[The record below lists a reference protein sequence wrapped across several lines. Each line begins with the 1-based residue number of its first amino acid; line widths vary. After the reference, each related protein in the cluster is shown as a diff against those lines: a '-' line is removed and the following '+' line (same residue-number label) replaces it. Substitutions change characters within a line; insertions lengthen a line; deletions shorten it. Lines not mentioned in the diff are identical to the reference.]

1 MNLSGKICYL
11 QKPFFL
17 RTSKIFPL
25 NLDQLYST
33 LGVKFKDLSN
43 SSDFSQLSVI
53 FQNFTQFY
61 RLKENAS
68 VEKKTFL
75 ISIENCILLEEELL
89 KESFHKKIK
98 NFSYWCFKQWITE
111 KESYG
116 NFYFFTFFTFLLFQ
130 INPSNYYFD
139 SYLSS
144 KLKKEKT
151 ETWVILVTIEIFSL
165 LDNFKEVC
173 WNFIS
178 NSWLKLKKLN
188 KDILFNF
195 LSKIET
201 IFRQNHWKFFY
212 DVLTNTDIVKG
223 NLILSITS
231 LFQLKINKIYDKNF

>member
-33 LGVKFKDLSN
+33 LGVKIKDLSN

-68 VEKKTFL
+68 VEKKTSL

-89 KESFHKKIK
+89 KKSFHKKIK
-98 NFSYWCFKQWITE
+98 NFSYWCFKQWVME
-111 KESYG
+111 KESYRD
-116 NFYFFTFFTFLLFQ
+116 FYFFTFFIFLFFQ

-151 ETWVILVTIEIFSL
+151 ETWVILMTIEIFSL
-165 LDNFKEVC
+165 LDNFKEIC

-188 KDILFNF
+188 KDIIFNF

-201 IFRQNHWKFFY
+201 IFRQIHWKFFC
-212 DVLTNTDIVKG
+212 DVLTNTGIIRG
-223 NLILSITS
+223 NLILSLTNI
-231 LFQLKINKIYDKNF
+231 LHLKLNKIYDKNF

>member
-111 KESYG
+111 KESYI

-173 WNFIS
+173 WNLIS

-188 KDILFNF
+188 IDILFNF
-195 LSKIET
+195 LSKMET
-201 IFRQNHWKFFY
+201 IFRQTHWKFFN
-212 DVLTNTDIVKG
+212 DVLTNTGIIRG
-223 NLILSITS
+223 NLILSLKS
-231 LFQLKINKIYDKNF
+231 LFELKLNKINDKNF